1 MNLNLL
7 ASYFNLDGSLPNGDL
22 VLILAAC
29 WAGSRTVP
37 DGIIVTSGGPAT
49 IKALSKRS
57 FFFWKAAG
65 STGPSFQREERH
77 PRPTAGGLPSPS
89 QATYR
94 APTARSQVRN
104 QRSIPGQQLPD
115 RKHYHHAIAWPA

>member
-1 MNLNLL
+1 MVHLH
-7 ASYFNLDGSLPNGDL
+7 ADLDGSLPNGDL

-57 FFFWKAAG
+57 FFLESG
-65 STGPSFQREERH
+65 REH
-77 PRPTAGGLPSPS
+77 
-89 QATYR
+89 
-94 APTARSQVRN
+94 
-104 QRSIPGQQLPD
+104 
-115 RKHYHHAIAWPA
+115 WPVI